1 MTALPHLSP
10 SPDLLRAAE
19 QKWEQ
24 TYVATDFETML
35 TLWRSIDPA
44 NKALALE
51 MADADRRR
59 AQTRVRT

>member
-1 MTALPHLSP
+1 MTALPHLSA
-10 SPDLLRAAE
+10 SPDLLRVAE

-24 TYVATDFETML
+24 TYVATDWAVML
-35 TLWRSIDPA
+35 DLWRSIDPA